1 MGQVLST
8 GPPLPA
14 QVTGHLQKMG
24 SALAERKAA
33 RRSVAVL
40 LAFGG
45 GVAAGTA
52 ASVAAARAGGRAA
65 RWAARAGRAQF
76 TLLAL
81 GYGLMLA
88 LHRRLLGAEPPP
100 PTGPPPPGEGA
111 PADAC
116 DFDAYET
123 TCN

>member
-1 MGQVLST
+1 
-8 GPPLPA
+8 
-14 QVTGHLQKMG
+14 MG

-88 LHRRLLGAEPPP
+88 LHRRLLGAE
-100 PTGPPPPGEGA
+100 TGPPPPGEGA